1 MKKLKKIEKNALLN
15 IAKKY
20 MAAVETRGDL
30 EERGCD
36 SEDFIEIP
44 VWALEK
50 ALEEAYTFGKEI
62 SELK

>member
-20 MAAVETRGDL
+20 MAAVEMRGDL

-36 SEDFIEIP
+36 GEDYIEIP
-44 VWALEK
+44 VWALMK
-50 ALEEAYTFGKEI
+50 ALEEAYNFGKEI